1 MKIAYICSSEFLYS
15 TKLSRISISEL
26 PLPLRTL
33 NSHAPETQE
42 GGLAQKDSWIDIYFR
57 DP

>member
-33 NSHAPETQE
+33 NSQAPET
-42 GGLAQKDSWIDIYFR
+42 
-57 DP
+57 